1 MAKKKSSKKNKR
13 LIQLI
18 TFVSALFGIAAVCM
32 GFVKFVTYDGALLD
46 FDVSGFQT
54 AFGYSE
60 TKSGLGMSLTVN
72 YLAFSFMNLL
82 PFICALFGTL
92 LVLGGLFGKSG
103 FLTNVIALALFVVA
117 AVFFFLSPSMIV
129 LAEDSILNAESF
141 SLAIGAILAG
151 SFSAVS
157 ACLMLGKWYLKG

>member
-1 MAKKKSSKKNKR
+1 MAKKKSSKKNKQ

-18 TFVSALFGIAAVCM
+18 TFVASLFGIAAVCM
-32 GFVKFVTYDGALLD
+32 GFMKFVTYDGALLD

-117 AVFFFLSPSMIV
+117 AVFFFLSPSMVV
-129 LAEDSILNAESF
+129 LVEDSSLNAESF

-157 ACLMLGKWYLKG
+157 ACIMLGKWYLKG